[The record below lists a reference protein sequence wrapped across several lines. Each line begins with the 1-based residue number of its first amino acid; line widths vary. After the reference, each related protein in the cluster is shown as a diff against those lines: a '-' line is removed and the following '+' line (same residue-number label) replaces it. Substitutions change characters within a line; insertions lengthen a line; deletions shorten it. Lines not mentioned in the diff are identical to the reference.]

1 MKKNILIVFGGKS
14 PEHEISVKTAFN
26 VSCALDPDRY
36 CVKLVGITRDGV
48 FVETTLTALENLA
61 RNHKALAFD
70 VSNPKS
76 DTKELSM
83 MNQSCAIDVVIPLV
97 HGVQGEDGSLQGF
110 LQMLNLP
117 YVGCNVKASAICMD
131 KDVAKR
137 ILKTHGIP
145 VVDWMTLKQGMPIDY
160 SAIELTFGYPVFV
173 KAAEQGSSVGTYK
186 ATTRKELE
194 DAVCNAFE
202 YGPKVIVE
210 KQIIGREIECA
221 ILGNGADLIAS
232 PLGEVVPSKK
242 HAFYSYEA
250 KYMDPDGAD
259 LVVGVHLPK
268 ILHDKITQAAKD
280 VFRALDCS
288 GFSRIDF
295 FVCDDGT
302 FYLNEVNTI
311 PGFTSI
317 SMYPALMMSCGFTYA
332 CLIEKL
338 IDLGIESYHLNQSYK
353 QV

>member
-1 MKKNILIVFGGKS
+1 MKKNVLIVFGGKS

-36 CVKLVGITRDGV
+36 CVKLVGITRDGA
-48 FVETTLTALENLA
+48 FVETTPAALETLA
-61 RNHKALAFD
+61 NNHKALLLD
-70 VSNPKS
+70 
-76 DTKELSM
+76 DTSQKTDAKELSIL
-83 MNQSCAIDVVIPLV
+83 NPSCTIDVVIPLV
-97 HGVQGEDGSLQGF
+97 HGVQGEDGCLQGF
-110 LQMLNLP
+110 LQMLNVP

-137 ILKTHGIP
+137 ILKTHSIP
-145 VVDWMTLKQGMPIDY
+145 VVDWITLKQGMPIPY
-160 SAIELTFGYPVFV
+160 ATIETDFGYPVFV

-186 ATTRKELE
+186 ATSRAELE
-194 DAVCNAFE
+194 DGVRKAFE
-202 YGPKVIVE
+202 YGPKVIIE
-210 KQIIGREIECA
+210 KQIVGREIECA
-221 ILGNGADLIAS
+221 ILGNGTDLIAS

-242 HAFYSYEA
+242 HGFYSYDA

-280 VFRALDCS
+280 VYTALDCS

-295 FVCDDGT
+295 FVCDDGA

-332 CLIEKL
+332 GLIEKL

>member
-26 VSCALDPDRY
+26 VAAALDPDRY
-36 CVKLVGITRDGV
+36 CVKLVGITRDGY
-48 FVETTLTALENLA
+48 FIKTTPTELENLA
-61 RNHKALAFD
+61 KNHKSLSFDALHQQ
-70 VSNPKS
+70 S
-76 DTKELSM
+76 DSKELSLI
-83 MNQSCAIDVVIPLV
+83 NQADGIDVVIPLV
-97 HGVQGEDGSLQGF
+97 HGVQGEDGCMQGF
-110 LQMLNLP
+110 LQMLNVP

-131 KDVAKR
+131 KDVTKR

-145 VVDWMTLKQGMPIDY
+145 VVDWITLKQGMPINYDV
-160 SAIELTFGYPVFV
+160 IEDAFGYPVFV
-173 KAAEQGSSVGTYK
+173 KAAEQGSSVGTFK
-186 ATTRKELE
+186 ATTRAELAE
-194 DAVCNAFE
+194 SIRNAFD
-202 YGPKVIVE
+202 YGPKVLVE

-221 ILGNGADLIAS
+221 ILGNGNDLIAS

-242 HAFYSYEA
+242 HGFYSYDA

-268 ILHDKITQAAKD
+268 PLHDKIIQAAKD
-280 VFRALDCS
+280 VYAALDCS

-295 FVCDDGT
+295 FVTDDGT

-332 CLIEKL
+332 GLIEKL